1 MLDIQIPQLF
11 VPGAPQ
17 QQIVA
22 VVIHLHHQ
30 GEQLL
35 PFPGHLLHIHEGV
48 ELRPL
53 HPFLIR
59 ELQPQGAG
67 LQVFHQLGGQL
78 VGHELPDLFLLV
90 VPFLRLQ
97 GFQVVGQLLI
107 FVLHRHGVRPVAVF
121 VSNGD
126 VGSLLNEPAHHREI
140 VGAGGLG
147 DRGGGV
153 REHHV
158 RLVIIDVCPF
168 FQKQPGKFGIAL
180 GHSGPECLAA
190 KLLHCNPGLLQ
201 HLDILRAL
209 APAHLLEGPLFL
221 LRAELCGLSSK
232 ERHHLRPTTAGGGE
246 QQGLFLC
253 QTGISSML
261 QQEVDHRHI
270 VPKNRNLQW
279 HQLDVFAELDGNI

>member
-1 MLDIQIPQLF
+1 MLYVQIPQLF

-22 VVIHLHHQ
+22 VVVHLHHE

-53 HPFLIR
+53 HQFPLWKF
-59 ELQPQGAG
+59 QPQGAG
-67 LQVFHQLGGQL
+67 LQVFHQLGRQL
-78 VGHELPDLFLLV
+78 VGHELPDLFLFV
-90 VPFLRLQ
+90 VPVLRLQ
-97 GFQVVGQLLI
+97 RLQVVGHLLI
-107 FVLHRHGVRPVAVF
+107 LVLNCHTVRPVAVF
-121 VSNGD
+121 VNKGD
-126 VGSLLNEPAHHREI
+126 IRSLFHQPAHHGEI

-158 RLVIIDVCPF
+158 RLVVIDVCPF
-168 FQKQPGKFGIAL
+168 FQKQSGKFGIVL

-190 KLLHCNPGLLQ
+190 KLIHCDPSLLQ
-201 HLDILRAL
+201 HRDILRAL
-209 APAHLLEGPLFL
+209 APAYFLKGPLFL
-221 LRAELCGLSSK
+221 LRAEFCGLSSK
-232 ERHHLRPTTAGGGE
+232 ERHHLRPTTAGGSE

-261 QQEVDHRHI
+261 QQEVDHGHI
-270 VPKNRNLQW
+270 IPKNRDLQR
-279 HQLDVFAELDGNI
+279 HQLDIFAELDGNI